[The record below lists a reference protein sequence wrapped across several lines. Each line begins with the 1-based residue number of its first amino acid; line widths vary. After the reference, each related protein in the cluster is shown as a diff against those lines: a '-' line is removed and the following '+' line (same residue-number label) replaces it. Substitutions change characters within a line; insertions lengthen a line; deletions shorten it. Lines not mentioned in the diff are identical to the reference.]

1 MILDAMLIVNNNK
14 TKAIIFFIL
23 LWNYIN
29 ILLKQSCKCNL
40 FRLELL
46 CRIKVQRYVFC
57 SDGPPLLP
65 FIGAEFGKNSGTVI
79 FTSC

>member
-29 ILLKQSCKCNL
+29 ILLKQSCKYNL

-46 CRIKVQRYVFC
+46 CRIKVQRYDFFSLFGRCGRYLFVF
-57 SDGPPLLP
+57 
-65 FIGAEFGKNSGTVI
+65 
-79 FTSC
+79 